1 MFRYGRV
8 DVLGPKPHEAVLTG
22 RRRTARRPRRRTFAP
37 VAAQRSPVTEVQC

>member
-22 RRRTARRPRRRTFAP
+22 PGGPRAVRRRRTFAP